1 MTSPESDP
9 DLNQE
14 YRAKATERAE
24 GEQRIRHINVPSI
37 FSTLMPDPDKPRM
50 GWLQKHQS
58 KVAAEIERNRA
69 GDYTVPTW
77 VLTLILVVI
86 IVGLVLLF
94 TLV

>member
-9 DLNQE
+9 DLNPQ

-24 GEQRIRHINVPSI
+24 SEQRIRHINVPSI
-37 FSTLMPDPDKPRM
+37 FSTIMPDPNKPRV
-50 GWLQKHQS
+50 GWLQKRQS

-69 GDYTVPTW
+69 GDYRVPTW
-77 VLTLILVVI
+77 VLTLILVAV

-94 TLV
+94 MFG

>member
-1 MTSPESDP
+1 MTNPESDP
-9 DLNQE
+9 DLNPE

-24 GEQRIRHINVPSI
+24 TEQRIRHISVPSI

-77 VLTLILVVI
+77 ALTLILVAI